1 MTNFKCFYSISTRHT
16 IFHTVVI
23 PEYTVK
29 ISLSKVS
36 SRRDPKEGFSLKLAE
51 EVHDL
56 LRRPSLEH
64 SPFAEPVWYSAFLAC
79 AFRWEF
85 RYIRSRFSWGCDS
98 QFPSC
103 KTWWERGRVDDS
115 SDAFAPP
122 LIQWRTPPIFFARSI
137 FSSPREVNEVQG
149 GGTFRLKNIIP
160 TI

>member
-1 MTNFKCFYSISTRHT
+1 
-16 IFHTVVI
+16 
-23 PEYTVK
+23 
-29 ISLSKVS
+29 
-36 SRRDPKEGFSLKLAE
+36 LKLAE
-51 EVHDL
+51 EVHLL
-56 LRRPSLEH
+56 LRRPSSEYEH
-64 SPFAEPVWYSAFLAC
+64 FAEPVWSSAFLAS

-85 RYIRSRFSWGCDS
+85 RYIRSRSFGWCDS
-98 QFPSC
+98 RFPSC

-149 GGTFRLKNIIP
+149 GGTFRLNNIIP